1 MEGNFDV
8 VCEIEPP
15 VRPDLKQVRH
25 QTGALSSLDS
35 VFLIPDNV
43 IPVARYR
50 EIAARL
56 EAAVA
61 D

>member
-1 MEGNFDV
+1 MEENFDV

-15 VRPDLKQVRH
+15 V
-25 QTGALSSLDS
+25 
-35 VFLIPDNV
+35 
-43 IPVARYR
+43 ARYR

-56 EAAVA
+56 VAAVA